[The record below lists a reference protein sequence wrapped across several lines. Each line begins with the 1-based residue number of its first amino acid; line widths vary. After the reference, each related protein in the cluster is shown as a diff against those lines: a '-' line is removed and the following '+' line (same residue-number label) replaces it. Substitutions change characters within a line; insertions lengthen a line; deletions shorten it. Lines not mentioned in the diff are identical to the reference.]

1 MVSLFRTAG
10 RDRPWP
16 LYHCARGE
24 GLPIS
29 GDKLPLVVV
38 AHGRGGSFVNFHDT
52 AETLADAG
60 FIDPER
66 IGIFGFSRGRSLLEE
81 SIESLLSGLLFKV
94 FRPSRK
100 CWLCHEPPDSP
111 LWPRQAEDRT

>member
-1 MVSLFRTAG
+1 VVSLFRTAG
-10 RDRPWP
+10 RDRARP
-16 LYHCARGE
+16 LCHRARGE

-38 AHGRGGSFVNFHDT
+38 ANGRGGSLVNFHDT

-94 FRPSRK
+94 FRPS
-100 CWLCHEPPDSP
+100 
-111 LWPRQAEDRT
+111 